1 MERTLKLITRPRT
14 RSLSHRNS
22 ADLALARRLVN
33 DHTQDMLQELYNRI
47 KIEHHL
53 ATSPTNLSQALK
65 NLEAVI
71 NFSALQRLPL
81 EQAGCMNAS
90 SRISMKYFSDF
101 YISYRRGIGAG
112 TETPDHKGVRRLL
125 WPQTYVSNA
134 AMGHSV
140 KLEVVKLLTA
150 KRGFAL
156 WPRRLRDRKKLR
168 PDITFSALGARL

>member
-1 MERTLKLITRPRT
+1 MKLA
-14 RSLSHRNS
+14 SF
-22 ADLALARRLVN
+22 RRAF
-33 DHTQDMLQELYNRI
+33 RI
-47 KIEHHL
+47 FVTCVSRHL
-53 ATSPTNLSQALK
+53 AESSRLK
-65 NLEAVI
+65 R
-71 NFSALQRLPL
+71 FPL
-81 EQAGCMNAS
+81 ERVNCMKS
-90 SRISMKYFSDF
+90 SDHISVKYFSDF